1 MLAFVLV
8 RKVGW
13 DFADFVHRFFLRMK
27 TIIALVDFTDVTPR
41 VVEQAMLHARTYEA
55 RLILVHVVPAEP
67 AVVEFGIAS
76 PTLLQPPSERRIER
90 DYNQL
95 LNLRDSLANSGVPV
109 SAQQLEQADIRK
121 VVDLCHNLEADLIVV
136 GTHHHSALYQ
146 FFIGT
151 YTADILEKA
160 HCPVLVVPPAAK
172 QKS

>member
-1 MLAFVLV
+1 MLAFAVG
-8 RKVGW
+8 RKIGW
-13 DFADFVHRFFLRMK
+13 DFEDFVHRFFLPMK
-27 TIIALVDFTDVTPR
+27 TVIALVDFSDITPR
-41 VVEQAMLHARTYEA
+41 VIEQATLHARTYGA

-76 PTLLQPPSERRIER
+76 PTLLQPPSERRIEK

-95 LNLRDSLANSGVPV
+95 LSLRDSLANSGVPV

-121 VVDLCHNLEADLIVV
+121 VVALCQNLEADLIVV

-160 HCPVLVVPPAAK
+160 HCPVLVVPAAAEK
-172 QKS
+172 KS

>member
-1 MLAFVLV
+1 
-8 RKVGW
+8 
-13 DFADFVHRFFLRMK
+13 MK
-27 TIIALVDFTDVTPR
+27 TIIALVDFSDITPR
-41 VVEQAMLHARTYEA
+41 VIEQATLHARTYGA

-95 LNLRDSLANSGVPV
+95 LTLRDSLADSGVPV
-109 SAQQLEQADIRK
+109 SAQQLEQADVRK
-121 VVDLCHNLEADLIVV
+121 VAALCHNLEADLIVV

-160 HCPVLVVPPAAK
+160 HCPVLVVPPAEHAK
-172 QKS
+172 S